1 MRGSG
6 EGRHSPKRVGP
17 AVAGPGQGG
26 HVPCPDLLQGQSKTC
41 GPSLGRLDISGNDAD
56 EVACISGA
64 SRLASELCSGSQ
76 VCPTDPRRPPG
87 IGPAQQEAGRRGL
100 SQARYHKNQHGWC
113 FGAEAL
119 PRKVFLEGSS
129 CLGSWSL
136 GHMGTARGW
145 TIMSL
150 IRVKNPRTQ
159 AACVTPAQLCPFF
172 QPSELAEPRDTGRR
186 ATCPDSLLVG
196 TSAGR
201 SLVCCCRCW
210 PEGWLP
216 QHEASFSSSSPRL
229 PSPWAGPGPLQ
240 AGMMVTTAAGHP
252 GGQQPQ

>member
-1 MRGSG
+1 M
-6 EGRHSPKRVGP
+6 GP

-186 ATCPDSLLVG
+186 ATCPD
-196 TSAGR
+196 
-201 SLVCCCRCW
+201 CW
-210 PEGWLP
+210 
-216 QHEASFSSSSPRL
+216 
-229 PSPWAGPGPLQ
+229 WAPLQ
-240 AGMMVTTAAGHP
+240 GGPWCAAAGAGQR
-252 GGQQPQ
+252 GGFRSMKPLSPLPVLDSLPHGQALGPCRQG